1 MSIDGL
7 LTCIDRAVAGWD
19 RRETRFRAGVERE
32 LAVETGYH
40 PAMVAAALDDVARAF
55 RRPALERLLRR
66 ELGAPDVLDRFVR
79 RPGGRMERAYGP
91 GLVAVALSGNVFHV
105 AAESLVL
112 ALLTKSA
119 CIVKASSRDRLFPVL
134 FARSLAAHDA
144 RIAAALA
151 VAWWPGGETAFEDAV
166 YGVAGAVVAYG
177 GEEAVAGVRARTPP
191 DARFVAH
198 GPKVSFAVVTRG
210 HAGRPAVARAA
221 AHDVSFFDQQG
232 CVSPHTI
239 YVEGDTDEALAFARR
254 LAPAMAREQG
264 RTPRGPLAPEEA
276 SAVQQARGAAE
287 FRPGAEVFASPGG
300 SAWTVIFDPD
310 PAFAVSCL
318 NRVVYVKPLAGRDAL
333 PGLLAPVRAYLQTA
347 GVAGDAA
354 ARAAVAA
361 IVGPLG
367 VVRVCALGRMQHP
380 PADWRHDGRPRLLD
394 LLRWTEIE
402 AARG

>member
-1 MSIDGL
+1 
-7 LTCIDRAVAGWD
+7 
-19 RRETRFRAGVERE
+19 
-32 LAVETGYH
+32 
-40 PAMVAAALDDVARAF
+40 
-55 RRPALERLLRR
+55 
-66 ELGAPDVLDRFVR
+66 
-79 RPGGRMERAYGP
+79 MERAYGP
-91 GLVAVALSGNVFHV
+91 GLVAVALSGNEFHV

-318 NRVVYVKPLAGRDAL
+318 NRVVYVKPLAGLDAL